1 MKKII
6 LLLILSLFISCGS
19 IEAYRFKDNLKITN
33 AKIIEG
39 NYEVFPLNSE
49 KRNYNS
55 AYIILNIFNKENNK
69 STEAINSFEIKIVN
83 DKYLNFIFK
92 KNGSEIKISRKYF
105 VNNNGF
111 IKLENE
117 SQTSGIPYFIGG
129 FQVKKI
135 ELGITKNN
143 ELIINGSEYD
153 ESAILFI
160 PISLP
165 KENFTYKFKKIE

>member
-1 MKKII
+1 M
-6 LLLILSLFISCGS
+6 
-19 IEAYRFKDNLKITN
+19 
-33 AKIIEG
+33 
-39 NYEVFPLNSE
+39 
-49 KRNYNS
+49 
-55 AYIILNIFNKENNK
+55 
-69 STEAINSFEIKIVN
+69 
-83 DKYLNFIFK
+83 NFIFK

-165 KENFTYKFKKIE
+165 KENFTYRFNKIE

>member
-1 MKKII
+1 M
-6 LLLILSLFISCGS
+6 
-19 IEAYRFKDNLKITN
+19 
-33 AKIIEG
+33 
-39 NYEVFPLNSE
+39 
-49 KRNYNS
+49 
-55 AYIILNIFNKENNK
+55 
-69 STEAINSFEIKIVN
+69 
-83 DKYLNFIFK
+83 NFIFK

-117 SQTSGIPYFIGG
+117 SQTSGIPYFIG
-129 FQVKKI
+129 KKI

-165 KENFTYKFKKIE
+165 KENFTYKFKK